1 MRARLVWY
9 CLARLRVPC
18 ARLVSAARPRA
29 ASRPGEAA
37 EGKAAIS
44 LAARCPPPPP
54 SLSLSRGPKP
64 QCRLCCHNTAIRTHA
79 LPQTADSS
87 SSSSSSSSSA
97 AAAAA
102 AAAAGQ
108 QQQQQQR
115 NGTATG
121 NTANGTRQS
130 AWRCG
135 SSPLAIFWFR
145 LFPLA
150 PHARGSA
157 LADPVANRKGQAS
170 GSFCG
175 MRRLLKSKAVELQ
188 HLQNGAANPP
198 ASARGL
204 LRHVVQVPRASLPSH
219 RAIGIGASFCSRRL
233 GLCPALRGG
242 AAHRASCT
250 SKAVFPVALCR
261 QPRRLLKSA
270 CFSCCC

>member
-44 LAARCPPPPP
+44 LAARSPPPPP
-54 SLSLSRGPKP
+54 SSLSLEARSPSAACVATTP
-64 QCRLCCHNTAIRTHA
+64 LYAHTHYRRQ
-79 LPQTADSS
+79 QT
-87 SSSSSSSSSA
+87 A

-102 AAAAGQ
+102 AAAAQQRQRRQ
-108 QQQQQQR
+108 QQQ
-115 NGTATG
+115 
-121 NTANGTRQS
+121 
-130 AWRCG
+130 G
-135 SSPLAIFWFR
+135 SSSSSSSATARQQATQLTALGKVRGAAAPVR
-145 LFPLA
+145 LLFF
-150 PHARGSA
+150 GSA
-157 LADPVANRKGQAS
+157 YFPSRRMPVGVHSLPVANRKGQAS